1 MKRTF
6 SVLIERDEDGVYVGS
21 VPELK
26 GCHTQGETL
35 DELMDNIREAA
46 ELCLEVQKQKKL
58 RIEELKF
65 VGVQQIEVAA

>member
-6 SVLIERDEDGVYVGS
+6 SVVIEKDEDGIFVGS

-26 GCHTQGETL
+26 GFHTQGDTL
-35 DELMDNIREAA
+35 DELMNNVQEAV
-46 ELCLEVQKQKKL
+46 ELCLEVQKQKKSK
-58 RIEELKF
+58 IDELKF

>member
-6 SVLIERDEDGVYVGS
+6 SVVIEKDEDGIFVGS

-26 GCHTQGETL
+26 GCHTQGDTL
-35 DELMDNIREAA
+35 DELMNNVQEAV
-46 ELCLEVQKQKKL
+46 ELCLEVQKQKKSK
-58 RIEELKF
+58 IDELKF

>member
-46 ELCLEVQKQKKL
+46 ELC
-58 RIEELKF
+58 
-65 VGVQQIEVAA
+65 AAAPV